1 MGFFEARIRRASVAW
16 SLVALLSAGCGSGDD
31 ATDSESGGT
40 TSAQTAT
47 TATGAGGQGHTS
59 TSSTTS
65 TSTTSGAGGA
75 GAGGGDGGAPPQGLT
90 SLGALV
96 VLGDSISDGGGQSP
110 FYYDMLKNDLGS
122 KYGNIAYHNKAQSG
136 SKTGALVGQIDDL
149 PGTLPGP
156 VAVVITSGGN
166 DMKAAL
172 LQIVTG
178 TDGPAKAQ
186 MEANVAAALDTL
198 TTPGRFGAGVEVHV
212 FEGNIYDASD
222 GKGDFGSHG
231 CAFGQGMPTIAT
243 DPFFDAWNGVIAT
256 EIAGHGQVAADM
268 HAHFYGHGYAGSPD
282 WFASDCTHPNA
293 LGHDQLRRLFYSKI
307 TGEMLP

>member
-40 TSAQTAT
+40 TSAQTTT

-122 KYGNIAYHNKAQSG
+122 KYGNIAYHNKAQ
-136 SKTGALVGQIDDL
+136 
-149 PGTLPGP
+149 
-156 VAVVITSGGN
+156 
-166 DMKAAL
+166 
-172 LQIVTG
+172 
-178 TDGPAKAQ
+178 

-231 CAFGQGMPTIAT
+231 CAFGQGMLTIAT